1 MHDFNWFTYL
11 FAKFG
16 IPVHLA
22 SDDLYFLTAILVA
35 VLLMIAAVVTYP
47 KVRNTEKALIPTG
60 RMTLQN
66 ILEVTVGSLMRL
78 MEDLIG
84 NKEKAAK
91 FLPIIIALF
100 IFIFTCNAIGL
111 IPGFLPPTS
120 NVYINFGCAIS
131 VFVYYNYVGFREHGI
146 KYIKHFMGPVFW
158 LAPIMLP
165 IELVSNLVRPV
176 SLSIRLYGNMMGDHM
191 VLGVFSSIVPLV
203 VPIVFMFLGLFIV
216 FIQAFVFSLLSAMY
230 IALAVEH

>member
-16 IPVHLA
+16 IPVHL
-22 SDDLYFLTAILVA
+22 SDNDLYFLTAVFVA
-35 VLLMIAAVVTYP
+35 VLLMIAALVTYP
-47 KVRNTEKALIPTG
+47 KVRNAERSLIPKG
-60 RMTLQN
+60 KVSLQN

-84 NKEKAAK
+84 DKEKAAK
-91 FLPIIIALF
+91 FLPLICSLF

-111 IPGFLPPTS
+111 VPGFLPPTS

-146 KYIKHFMGPVFW
+146 KYIKHFMGPVIW
-158 LAPIMLP
+158 LAPIM
-165 IELVSNLVRPV
+165 
-176 SLSIRLYGNMMGDHM
+176 
-191 VLGVFSSIVPLV
+191 
-203 VPIVFMFLGLFIV
+203 
-216 FIQAFVFSLLSAMY
+216 
-230 IALAVEH
+230 

>member
-1 MHDFNWFTYL
+1 MHDFDWFTYI
-11 FAKFG
+11 FAKLG
-16 IPVHLA
+16 LPIHPGH
-22 SDDLYFLTAILVA
+22 DDLYFLSAVLVA
-35 VLLMIAAVVTYP
+35 TLLMIAAFVTYP
-47 KVRNTEKALIPTG
+47 KIKNTEKALIPKG
-60 RMTLQN
+60 KVSLQN

-78 MEDLIG
+78 LEDLIG
-84 NKEKAAK
+84 DKEKAAK
-91 FLPIIIALF
+91 FLPLICSLF
-100 IFIFTCNAIGL
+100 IFIFACNALGL
-111 IPGFLPPTS
+111 VPGFLPPTS
-120 NVYINFGCAIS
+120 NIYINFGCAIS

-176 SLSIRLYGNMMGDHM
+176 SLSVRLFGNIMGDHM
-191 VLGVFSSIVPLV
+191 VLGVFSSLVPLIIPV
-203 VPIVFMFLGLFIV
+203 IFMFLGLFIV